1 MITGQQCIA
10 IGMIC
15 LFIGIFAGIV
25 IYYYCGS
32 PKCEHQWEKIIDE
45 RLEGQCKHGS
55 KYILHT
61 TVHMC
66 KKCGKRKTTK
76 V

>member
-1 MITGQQCIA
+1 MIAAFIGVAGISA
-10 IGMIC
+10 LIGMGVGALAEKHC
-15 LFIGIFAGIV
+15 
-25 IYYYCGS
+25 Y
-32 PKCEHQWEKIIDE
+32 KCEHQWEKIIDE
-45 RLEGQCKHGS
+45 RLEGTNANTGS

-66 KKCGKRKTTK
+66 KKCGKRKVMK